1 MFFFIRDEYKN
12 YKKKRYVVEEKP
24 GIDLDPERNTR
35 AVSYI
40 YVMLIKVAIGGLDVS
55 KK

>member
-1 MFFFIRDEYKN
+1 MNRKII
-12 YKKKRYVVEEKP
+12 KKRDIVVEEKP